1 MDDVR
6 IPFEVIERLEKGHQV
21 DSHEMADI
29 LRMAKGHIQ
38 KYRDQVVSLEEI
50 NRDCFRRL
58 ASHAH
63 AWEMLKVI
71 MVYADDPEALKQ
83 VHDLLRMMLGIGA

>member
-21 DSHEMADI
+21 DSHEVLDV
-29 LRMAKGHIQ
+29 LRKARDRIQ
-38 KYRDQVVSLEEI
+38 EYRDQVASLEEI
-50 NRDCFRRL
+50 NRESFRRL

-71 MVYADDPEALKQ
+71 MVYADDTEALKQ
-83 VHDLLRMMLGIGA
+83 TYDLLRMMLGI